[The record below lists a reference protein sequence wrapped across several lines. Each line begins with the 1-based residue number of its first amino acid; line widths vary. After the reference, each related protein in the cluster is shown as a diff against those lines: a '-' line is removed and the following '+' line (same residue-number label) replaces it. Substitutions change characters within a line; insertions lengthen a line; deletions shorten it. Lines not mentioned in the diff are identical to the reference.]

1 MSNLIF
7 VYGTLR
13 SDESRNIILKDSE
26 YIGIF
31 KTAPKY
37 TMINLGSFP
46 GMLMYGSTPI
56 TGEIYVVTNS
66 VLKILDQI
74 EGPPDFYKRE
84 QINIKNFDK
93 IQAYCLDKDKYFSY
107 PEIES
112 GNWLD
117 EFN

>member
-37 TMINLGSFP
+37 TMINLGIFP
-46 GMLMYGSTPI
+46 GILNYGSTPI
-56 TGEIYVVTNS
+56 TGEIYIVTNF

-74 EGPPDFYKRE
+74 EGHPDFYKRE
-84 QINIKNFDK
+84 QIDIENFDK
-93 IQAYCLDKDKYFSY
+93 ISAYFLDKDKYASY

-112 GNWLD
+112 GDWL
-117 EFN
+117 EENN